1 VKEVAMETP
10 ERDSALRC
18 PAIIIDTTCNRYSVI
33 ATNIS
38 GAAKEL
44 IFFSSST
51 KAPHVSKDALSSV
64 LCSSAWSIL
73 FPLCFPKGPCTST
86 NWNVSLHGFY
96 SLFNYFFFVFSFWWI
111 SSSSSIASVW
121 KEDYLWFNNLVNK
134 QIMWSFHKL
143 MVNTQKHG

>member
-1 VKEVAMETP
+1 MIKDDLVHIMKERQEGFTTRLKPVTLVKEVAMETP

-121 KEDYLWFNNLVNK
+121 KED
-134 QIMWSFHKL
+134 
-143 MVNTQKHG
+143 